1 MTTTAA
7 ESTLTAPVSRPMGV
21 HLLVEG
27 EGAPFATLDDPDAV
41 RKAVLAAVESCGAT
55 LLEVSAHHFDPQGV
69 TVVATLSESHLA
81 IHTWPE
87 RGEFAADL
95 FHCAAF
101 DADSVVTQ
109 LVEGLQ
115 AERWQARTI
124 RRGGSVPP
132 VPPPGVSG

>member
-81 IHTWPE
+81 VHTWPE

-95 FHCAAF
+95 FHCASF
-101 DADSVVTQ
+101 ETDPVVRR
-109 LVEGLQ
+109 LVEGLGAVSWNAQ
-115 AERWQARTI
+115 TI
-124 RRGGSVPP
+124 QRGG
-132 VPPPGVSG
+132 